1 LNYKWITLSNT
12 TIGTLMASVDR
23 NIVIIALPTISS
35 ELHTSLLTLVWIAL
49 GYWVVTASVLLNF
62 GRLADMFGRVKLY
75 NTGFVLFTTGSA
87 LCSISHTGEQL
98 IVFRVIQALG
108 AAFLFSNSAAIL
120 TDAFPENER
129 GRALGL
135 NQVAIVVG
143 SVVGLTFGGFLTSYL
158 GWRSIF
164 WINIP
169 IGVFATLW
177 SYTKLRE
184 LGTIR
189 KEKLDWPGNA
199 TLAGGLLLLLI
210 GITFSAFQIMDLF
223 AISLFVM
230 AGSALL
236 ILFYFIEK
244 SVPKPMFDLSLFRIK
259 LFTGGNVAIFLNAL
273 ARGAFTLVMAFYLQG
288 PSMKL
293 SPLNA
298 GIYLIPV
305 SLALATFAPISGWLY
320 DKYKL
325 QIFTPVGL
333 LISAAGFLILTRISA
348 TTSFDGSI
356 LPLVLV
362 GAGMGIFASP
372 NRATIMS
379 SVPSYRRGVAAGV
392 STTLVMAGSAF
403 SIGLVFL
410 IFTQIMP
417 LYAAQNIFSGSFA
430 ASNITT
436 MAINKFMNSLHFI
449 FFISAI
455 LMVVSII
462 PSVMKWN
469 VKKKSENDINPVGGK
484 NES

>member
-1 LNYKWITLSNT
+1 
-12 TIGTLMASVDR
+12 MASVDR